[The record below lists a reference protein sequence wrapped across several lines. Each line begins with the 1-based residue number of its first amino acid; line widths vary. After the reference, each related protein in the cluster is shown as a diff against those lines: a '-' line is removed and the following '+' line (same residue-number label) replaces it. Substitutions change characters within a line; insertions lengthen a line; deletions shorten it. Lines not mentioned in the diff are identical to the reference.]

1 MKRSEMIDAI
11 KGDLARMDLDFMHGR
26 NLDKIPYHIRVEVIT
41 TYVLSF
47 AERYGMLPPPDNTD
61 VIHGSLVYCYYI
73 DKTYRDRERLIEIE
87 NSYGKLDYSRS
98 RLWEPEDE

>member
-26 NLDKIPYHIRVEVIT
+26 NLDKIPYNIRVEMIT

-47 AERYGMLPPPDNTD
+47 AERYGMLPPE
-61 VIHGSLVYCYYI
+61 YI
-73 DKTYRDRERLIEIE
+73 V
-87 NSYGKLDYSRS
+87 DYSPMMTTNA
-98 RLWEPEDE
+98 WEPEE

>member
-26 NLDKIPYHIRVEVIT
+26 NLEKIPYHVRIEMIT

-47 AERYGMLPPPDNTD
+47 AERYGMLPPFRDEDSINNKDYFTLHVD
-61 VIHGSLVYCYYI
+61 QAAYI
-73 DKTYRDRERLIEIE
+73 GICE
-87 NSYGKLDYSRS
+87 
-98 RLWEPEDE
+98 WEPEE